1 MSRVEDEREAA
12 RAAERL
18 MQQRRTEEAKKQSRA
33 QEGNAFSKLV
43 QASQADAKGQQT
55 QNQGKFA
62 KLAQAQQ
69 QTSAK
74 GAIAKL
80 LEQSHSSDEAA
91 HAAQG
96 AAESTRG
103 EQSQTA
109 QKQGANSMESRVKEY
124 ASGAERQSESV
135 HEAGHHADEQLNLE
149 KAADSGSASA
159 MSSSRGSDSKAYN
172 SKLEQRK
179 SDADAAKK
187 GIPSAGGARAEKG
200 DLKAD
205 ADKGGGGNSKND
217 NKGGDPAAS
226 FRFNPALMAPV
237 GVAKAN
243 PNQGSDR
250 LRRIATEIAQ
260 KIVEKVR
267 VGTNAAGKMEFQI
280 DFRQDVLSGLS
291 VKVSA
296 KNGKISAVFSGSD
309 KDVLKMLEEQAEG
322 LKGALTA
329 RGLSLENFKVEAKG

>member
-18 MQQRRTEEAKKQSRA
+18 MQQKRAEEAKKQSRA

-43 QASQADAKGQQT
+43 QSAQADAKSQVN

-80 LEQSHSSDEAA
+80 LEQAHTSDETA

-96 AAESTRG
+96 AADATRG
-103 EQSQTA
+103 EQSQA
-109 QKQGANSMESRVKEY
+109 SLKQGAASMQSRVKEY
-124 ASGAERQSESV
+124 ASGAERQTDSV
-135 HEAGHHADEQLNLE
+135 HEADHHADEQLNLE

-159 MSSSRGSDSKAYN
+159 MSASRGSDAKAYN
-172 SKLEQRK
+172 SKLDQRK
-179 SDADAAKK
+179 ADSDAAKK
-187 GIPSAGGARAEKG
+187 GIAGAGNARAEKG
-200 DLKAD
+200 DLKTD
-205 ADKGGGGNSKND
+205 TDKGGGGGSKD
-217 NKGGDPAAS
+217 NKGGDPAAAS

-237 GVAKAN
+237 AVAKAN

-309 KDVLKMLEEQAEG
+309 KEVLKMLEEQAEG

-329 RGLSLENFKVEAKG
+329 RGLSLEAFKVEAKG